1 MVCQKPTLTHCR
13 AQTNVHNSCVPRTWR
28 RQASGQIT
36 RSAVPGIATRFPFFA
51 NRKIRNGRTFSRRA
65 STHALTLQANGLYNE
80 STWFIIFLWQSQR
93 NYCTMNTLKRH
104 NACVILI
111 DNLSV
116 SVPRKIEEKYRIITH
131 THTESERQID
141 GLVQDCIVVSIT
153 LISNLQHCMN

>member
-65 STHALTLQANGLYNE
+65 STHALTLQANGLYNRDSHVKDKMVSPTVLSLTWE
-80 STWFIIFLWQSQR
+80 SPYLEKTVF
-93 NYCTMNTLKRH
+93 
-104 NACVILI
+104 ILI
-111 DNLSV
+111 QGPGFWCCCHQQPGYWPGRMEMSV
-116 SVPRKIEEKYRIITH
+116 VLM
-131 THTESERQID
+131 ID
-141 GLVQDCIVVSIT
+141 FKQPTT
-153 LISNLQHCMN
+153 LHHQGSL